1 MNMNLIKSLKD
12 FNLLEYYYNNVCGA
26 KDTPFTSCKQYI
38 KMLELKEW
46 CGDYLLNYTYIDE
59 NGIAVREGYWY
70 YDCQAV
76 LQIEFQDGTKLDFI
90 HEGPG
95 SKRHKKLKDTDITL
109 EDFFNRYI
117 ANGYEIESEPEIPI
131 ELDDIVL

>member
-1 MNMNLIKSLKD
+1 MNFIKTLRDFHMMCHYNDNESGATDRAYASDHHLIK
-12 FNLLEYYYNNVCGA
+12 
-26 KDTPFTSCKQYI
+26 I
-38 KMLELKEW
+38 LELKEW
-46 CGDYLLNYTYIDE
+46 CGDYIIRYAYLNE
-59 NGIAVREGYWY
+59 NGVAVREGYWY

-76 LQIEFQDGTKLDFI
+76 LQVEFQDGTILDFI
-90 HEGPG
+90 HEGPD
-95 SKRHKKLKDTDITL
+95 SKRFKKLKDTDITI